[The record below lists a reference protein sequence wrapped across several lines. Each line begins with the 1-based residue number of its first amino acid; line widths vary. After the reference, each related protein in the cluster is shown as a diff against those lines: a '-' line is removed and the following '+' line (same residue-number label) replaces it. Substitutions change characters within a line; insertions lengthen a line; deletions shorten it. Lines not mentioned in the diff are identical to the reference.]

1 MGTPRVAIPS
11 LEALVKSGETILA
24 VVTQP
29 DRPAGRKQT
38 LTPPPVKEAAQKFK
52 LTVLQPEKAKDPIF
66 IESIRAL
73 YPDVIV
79 VIAYGQLLRPALLEI
94 PRLGCVN
101 IHASLLPK
109 YRGAAPAQWAIIN
122 GEKETGVTT
131 MLMDAGLDTGPILK
145 QAVIPI
151 APDETSATL
160 LDKMSIVG
168 AKVLLDTLEKLKNG
182 TLKAAPQDSR
192 IATMAP
198 ILKKED
204 GLIRWTD
211 SAEQIER
218 RGRAL
223 TPWPGMFTYYDN
235 YLLKVLKVKVE
246 EVPPGGTPGEIIA
259 AEKGKFLV
267 ATGAKALH
275 LLEVQPENG
284 NRMSADQFLAGHSLK
299 KGEMLGRISS

>member
-1 MGTPRVAIPS
+1 LKIVFMGTPRVAIPS
-11 LEALVKSGETILA
+11 LEGLVKSGETILA

-29 DRPAGRKQT
+29 DRPVGRKQI
-38 LTPPPVKEAAQKFK
+38 LTPPPVKDAAQKHQ
-52 LTVLQPEKAKDPIF
+52 LTVLQPEKAKDPAF

-73 YPDVIV
+73 HPDVIV

-122 GEKETGVTT
+122 GEKETGVTA
-131 MLMDAGLDTGPILK
+131 MLMDAGLDTGPILI

-160 LDKMSIVG
+160 LDKMSLLG
-168 AKVLLDTLEKLKNG
+168 AKVLLETLEGLKNG
-182 TLKAAPQDSR
+182 TLKSVPQDSR
-192 IATMAP
+192 EATMAP

-211 SAEQIER
+211 SAE
-218 RGRAL
+218 
-223 TPWPGMFTYYDN
+223 
-235 YLLKVLKVKVE
+235 
-246 EVPPGGTPGEIIA
+246 
-259 AEKGKFLV
+259 
-267 ATGAKALH
+267 
-275 LLEVQPENG
+275 
-284 NRMSADQFLAGHSLK
+284 
-299 KGEMLGRISS
+299 